1 VAQLREKKF
10 SSNKLI
16 RTRRGREIIAIYS
29 LLTALII
36 ISSLISPD
44 FRTPRNAVNIL
55 RQAVL
60 LGIVSTGQTLV
71 ILTRGLDLSVGST
84 ISLGACLTSGIM
96 LGRGEL
102 ILPVFLLVLLIGTVI
117 GAGNGL
123 IVTRLKVPPFIAT
136 LGMMSIVQGSLL
148 LYTKRAIGWV
158 PTSFL
163 FFADGQIGFV
173 PFPVLFYALLF
184 LAFFI
189 FLKKTTFGRYIYA
202 TGGNEE
208 IARLSGIQTR
218 FVVLITYS
226 LSGFL
231 AALAGL
237 FLASRLA
244 MGDPLGGEGYELN
257 SIAAVLVGGTSL
269 AGGRGGLM
277 GTLAGVLI
285 MTVVGNIL
293 NLMNVPGF
301 WQWIVKGLIII
312 GAVSVY
318 RRID

>member
-1 VAQLREKKF
+1 VVKLKEKKF
-10 SSNKLI
+10 SLDKLI
-16 RTRRGREIIAIYS
+16 GMGRGRETVAIYS
-29 LLTALII
+29 LLIALII
-36 ISSLISPD
+36 VSSIISPD
-44 FRTPRNAVNIL
+44 FRTSRNGVNIL

-60 LGIVSTGQTLV
+60 LGIVSIGQTLV
-71 ILTRGLDLSVGST
+71 ILTGGLDLSVGSI
-84 ISLGACLTSGIM
+84 ISLSACLTSGIM
-96 LGRGEL
+96 LGRAEL
-102 ILPVFLLVLLIGTVI
+102 ILPVVLLVLMVGTVI
-117 GAGNGL
+117 GMGNGL
-123 IVTRLKVPPFIAT
+123 IVTRLKVPPFVAT

-158 PTSFL
+158 PTTFL
-163 FFADGQIGFV
+163 FFADGQIGPV
-173 PFPVLFYALLF
+173 PFPVLFYVLLF
-184 LAFFI
+184 LTFFV

-202 TGGNEE
+202 TGGGEE

-218 FVVLITYS
+218 FVVFITYA

-231 AALAGL
+231 AALSGL

-244 MGDPLGGEGYELN
+244 MGDPLGGQGYELN
-257 SIAAVLVGGTSL
+257 SIATVLVGGTSL

-293 NLMNVPGF
+293 NLMGVPGF

>member
-1 VAQLREKKF
+1 MAEIGEKRF
-10 SSNKLI
+10 SLKKII
-16 RTRRGREIIAIYS
+16 RARGGKETMAIYS
-29 LLTALII
+29 LLITLII
-36 ISSLISPD
+36 ISSLISSD
-44 FRTPRNAVNIL
+44 FRTSRNAINIL

-60 LGIVSTGQTLV
+60 LGIVSIGQTLV
-71 ILTRGLDLSVGST
+71 ILTGGLDLSVGST

-96 LGRGEL
+96 LGRDGL
-102 ILPVFLLVLLIGTVI
+102 ILPVSLLVLLVGTAIGM
-117 GAGNGL
+117 GNGL
-123 IVTRLKVPPFIAT
+123 VITKLKVPPFIAT

-158 PTSFL
+158 PTAFL

-173 PFPVLFYALLF
+173 PFPVLFYALLL
-184 LAFFI
+184 LAFSI

-208 IARLSGIQTR
+208 ISRLSGIRTR
-218 FVVLITYS
+218 SVILITYT

-244 MGDPLGGEGYELN
+244 MGDPRGGEGYELN

-269 AGGRGGLM
+269 AGGRGGLA

-293 NLMNVPGF
+293 NLMDVPGF

-318 RRID
+318 RKID